1 MYMSYF
7 LSNELIFNKE
17 NNEILSAGFGIN
29 SILLNKGLPP
39 ILSFTSNYDINDS
52 SSSSSSSDD
61 DSDNEDAPVFK
72 SFNNLAIPLGL
83 FSLPININDIRN
95 NVSSSIPDEYDTIT
109 DDMHDELLKLVE
121 YNNKMK
127 RQSKKNKPYKK
138 TRAKTY
144 KH

>member
-7 LSNELIFNKE
+7 LSNELIFNKV
-17 NNEILSAGFGIN
+17 NDEILSAGFGIN

-39 ILSFTSNYDINDS
+39 ILSFTSNYDRND

-61 DSDNEDAPVFK
+61 DSDKEDAPVFK

-83 FSLPININDIRN
+83 FSLPTNLNDIKN
-95 NVSSSIPDEYDTIT
+95 NVSTIPNEYDTIT

-121 YNNKMK
+121 FNNKMK
-127 RQSKKNKPYKK
+127 RQSKKNKPFKK
-138 TRAKTY
+138 SRAKTY

>member
-7 LSNELIFNKE
+7 LSNELIFNKV
-17 NNEILSAGFGIN
+17 NDEILSAGFGIN

-39 ILSFTSNYDINDS
+39 ILSFTSNYDRNDS
-52 SSSSSSSDD
+52 SSDED
-61 DSDNEDAPVFK
+61 DSDKEDAPVFK

-83 FSLPININDIRN
+83 FSLPTNISDIKN
-95 NVSSSIPDEYDTIT
+95 NVSSSMSNEYDTIT

-127 RQSKKNKPYKK
+127 RQSKKNKPFKK

>member
-1 MYMSYF
+1 MSYF
-7 LSNELIFNKE
+7 LSNELIFNKV
-17 NNEILSAGFGIN
+17 NDEILSAGFGIN

-39 ILSFTSNYDINDS
+39 ILSFTSNYDRNDS
-52 SSSSSSSDD
+52 SSDED
-61 DSDNEDAPVFK
+61 DSDKEDAPVFK

-83 FSLPININDIRN
+83 FSLPTNISDIKN
-95 NVSSSIPDEYDTIT
+95 NVSSSMSNEYDTIT

-127 RQSKKNKPYKK
+127 RQSKKNKPFKK